1 MIRVLV
7 VEDSPTARELLS
19 HIIASDPAM
28 KVVGTAN
35 DGEEAVQA
43 VQRIKPDVITMD
55 LHMPK
60 MNGLDAARRIM
71 ETTPTP
77 IVAVSGTWEPAEAA
91 MTFRALEAGALAVVR
106 KPSGTGHPDHG
117 ESSAELIRTVK
128 AMSEVR
134 VVRRW
139 ARYANPVNVVPAPA
153 GPEVELK
160 PSTAEIR
167 LVAIGASTGGPLA
180 LQTILAA
187 LPTDFAAPIAVVQH
201 IAPGFVWGFA
211 EWLGRSLKLS
221 VVIATHGERMVPGRV
236 YLAPDGVQMQV
247 SAPGRIV
254 LTTDEPENGLRPS
267 VSCLFRSV
275 ANTFGQHAMGILL
288 TGMGKDGAE
297 ELMLMKQKG
306 SITIAQDEESSVVYG
321 MPGEAIRLGG
331 ATYVLAPRRIA
342 AALLTLAHQREMPQ

>member
-1 MIRVLV
+1 MIRVFV

-19 HIIASDPAM
+19 HIIASDPGM

-35 DGEEAVQA
+35 DGEEAVEA

-55 LHMPK
+55 LHMPR

-106 KPSGTGHPDHG
+106 KPAGTSHPDYG

-139 ARYANPVNVVPAPA
+139 ARHSAAANSYSVPAA
-153 GPEVELK
+153 PEADLK
-160 PSTAEIR
+160 PSVTEIR

-180 LQTILAA
+180 LQTILAG
-187 LPTDFAAPIAVVQH
+187 LPANFVAPIAVVQH
-201 IAPGFVWGFA
+201 IAPGFVLGFA

-221 VVIATHGERMVPGRV
+221 VAIASHGERMVPGRV
-236 YLAPDGVQMQV
+236 YLAPDGMQMQV
-247 SAPGRIV
+247 STPGRIM

-267 VSCLFRSV
+267 VSWLFRSV
-275 ANTFGQHAMGILL
+275 ANTFGQHAIGVLL

-297 ELMLMKQKG
+297 ELTLMRQKG
-306 SITIAQDEESSVVYG
+306 SITIAQDEESSVVFG

-331 ATYVLAPRRIA
+331 ATYVLAPARMA
-342 AALLTLAHQREMPQ
+342 AALLTLANQRETP